1 MKPSADELL
10 AWILGDYYG
19 AARMVH
25 RRTKRAIADCVLA
38 LVDAGGAA

>member
-10 AWILGDYYG
+10 TWILGDYYG
-19 AARMVH
+19 AARMMH

-38 LVDAGGAA
+38 LIHGGVA